1 MYTHVHT
8 TRSSARVFSPE
19 SHPPNAPWTPQ
30 APRARPTGKMA
41 AAAPPAGDGAEWRHA
56 GAPHHSLRRS
66 ARRSSA
72 AMRPRAQDGAAGGN
86 GAEQLRREQRCAGIC
101 ASFSPPA
108 PKLTEGGWGHAEVI
122 FLLSET
128 RMFHCRNYSRGL
140 YFVSLLFRLFR
151 IEKIK
156 VEIWNKIFVRLVLM
170 WGFAGDRSRHT
181 HPGSYRE
188 TEHFPTRYGWTLTNT
203 AGLW

>member
-1 MYTHVHT
+1 
-8 TRSSARVFSPE
+8 
-19 SHPPNAPWTPQ
+19 
-30 APRARPTGKMA
+30 
-41 AAAPPAGDGAEWRHA
+41 
-56 GAPHHSLRRS
+56 
-66 ARRSSA
+66 
-72 AMRPRAQDGAAGGN
+72 MRPRAQDGAAGGN

-156 VEIWNKIFVRLVLM
+156 VEI
-170 WGFAGDRSRHT
+170 
-181 HPGSYRE
+181 
-188 TEHFPTRYGWTLTNT
+188 
-203 AGLW
+203 